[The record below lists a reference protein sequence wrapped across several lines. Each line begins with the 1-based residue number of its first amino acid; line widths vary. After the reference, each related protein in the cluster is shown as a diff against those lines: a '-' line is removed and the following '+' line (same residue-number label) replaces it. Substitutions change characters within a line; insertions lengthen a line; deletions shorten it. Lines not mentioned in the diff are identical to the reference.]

1 MTTRMRTLA
10 GFTLIELL
18 ISVVIVATLAVGATS
33 LVENS
38 VRRAREFELR
48 ADLRQIREAIDAYK
62 RASDNG
68 VIARSVDTSGYP
80 PSLDVLVAGVA
91 DAKSPLRKK
100 IYFLRRLPSD
110 PMAESENGTQGW
122 GLRSYASDPDDPEP
136 GRDVF
141 DIYSNSPKV
150 GLNGVPYKRW

>member
-1 MTTRMRTLA
+1 MSRRHISL

-38 VRRAREFELR
+38 VRRAKEFELR
-48 ADLRQIREAIDAYK
+48 SDLRQLREAIDAYK

-68 VIARSVDTSGYP
+68 TIAHSIDASGYP
-80 PSLDVLVAGVA
+80 PNLDVLVSGVA
-91 DAKSPLRKK
+91 DAKSPSRKK
-100 IYFLRRLPSD
+100 IYFLRRLPAD
-110 PMAESENGTQGW
+110 PMVSSDAGNNSW
-122 GLRSYASDPDDPEP
+122 GLRSYASDAEDPQP

-141 DIYSNSPKV
+141 DVYSNSNKM
-150 GLNGVPYKRW
+150 GLNGVPYNRW